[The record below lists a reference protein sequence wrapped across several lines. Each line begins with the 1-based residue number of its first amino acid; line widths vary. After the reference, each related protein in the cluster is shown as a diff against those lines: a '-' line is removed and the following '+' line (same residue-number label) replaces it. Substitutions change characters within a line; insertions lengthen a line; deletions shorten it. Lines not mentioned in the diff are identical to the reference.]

1 MSELKNA
8 ARADMNSIRGLI
20 ETVRALTELMAEETD
35 LLRALQIK
43 NFSAL
48 QEQKLALIR
57 SYEESS
63 AQLREDPSF
72 AQTLEPRLR
81 AELKDVNARMHDV
94 MHENEVA
101 ILAAREMN
109 QRAASAI
116 VEAVGTLR
124 SDGSTYSGQGS
135 YAKDKATPPLSVQID
150 GKF

>member
-8 ARADMNSIRGLI
+8 APADLNSIRRLI

-48 QEQKLALIR
+48 QEHKLALIR
-57 SYEESS
+57 AYEDGS
-63 AQLREDPSF
+63 ARLREDPSF
-72 AQTLEPRLR
+72 AQALEPRLR
-81 AELKDVNARMHDV
+81 AELKDVNARMREV
-94 MHENEVA
+94 MRENEVA
-101 ILAAREMN
+101 ILAAQAMN

-116 VEAVGTLR
+116 VEAVGALR
-124 SDGSTYSGQGS
+124 SDGSAYSGKGG
-135 YAKDKATPPLSVQID
+135 YAKDKSAPPLSVQID